1 MLPPI
6 PLSRTTSP
14 TRRCNLKPLR
24 TTCVVIPKSAGR
36 RCSCDLSNLGHHRSL
51 PGSLGNGCNGCMDLM
66 MPNDSMFLFI
76 ESREHPMHVGGLSLF
91 EPPQGAGPEFVR
103 EFTERLVANDEF
115 QPMFRKHPATIGGG
129 IARVAWAYDDDID
142 IDYHV
147 RRSALPS
154 PGRVRDLLELTSR
167 LHTSLLDRHRPL
179 WELHVV
185 EGLND
190 GRFAMYTKMHHALI
204 DGVSAMKLAQ
214 RTLSADPDDA
224 EVRAIWNLPPRP
236 RTRPPSDGSSLLD
249 ALFKM
254 AGSVVGLAPSTLK
267 LARAAL
273 LEQQLTLPFAA
284 PHSMFNVKVGGAR
297 RCAAQSWSL
306 DRIKSVK
313 QAAGVTV
320 NDAVLAMCAG
330 ALRYYLIERNA
341 LPDRPLIAMV
351 PVSLR
356 SKEDADA
363 GGNLVGSVLCNLATH
378 VDDPAQRIQTISASM
393 DGNKKVLSE
402 LPQLQVL
409 ALSALNMA
417 PLTLAGVPGFLSAV
431 PPPFN
436 IVISNVPGPV
446 DPLYYGTARLDGS
459 YPLSNIPDGQAL
471 NITLVNNAGNLDFG
485 LVGCR
490 RSVPHL
496 QRLLAHL
503 ESSLKDLEQAVGI

>member
-1 MLPPI
+1 M
-6 PLSRTTSP
+6 
-14 TRRCNLKPLR
+14 
-24 TTCVVIPKSAGR
+24 
-36 RCSCDLSNLGHHRSL
+36 
-51 PGSLGNGCNGCMDLM
+51 
-66 MPNDSMFLFI
+66 
-76 ESREHPMHVGGLSLF
+76 
-91 EPPQGAGPEFVR
+91 
-103 EFTERLVANDEF
+103 
-115 QPMFRKHPATIGGG
+115 
-129 IARVAWAYDDDID
+129 AWAYDDDID

-224 EVRAIWNLPPRP
+224 EVRAIWNLPPAPTYAPAIGRLVTVGCAVQDGGIRC
-236 RTRPPSDGSSLLD
+236 RTCTVD
-249 ALFKM
+249 AE
-254 AGSVVGLAPSTLK
+254 AGSCGAT
-267 LARAAL
+267 RAAVD
-273 LEQQLTLPFAA
+273 AA
-284 PHSMFNVKVGGAR
+284 VRGATQHVQRQGRGAR